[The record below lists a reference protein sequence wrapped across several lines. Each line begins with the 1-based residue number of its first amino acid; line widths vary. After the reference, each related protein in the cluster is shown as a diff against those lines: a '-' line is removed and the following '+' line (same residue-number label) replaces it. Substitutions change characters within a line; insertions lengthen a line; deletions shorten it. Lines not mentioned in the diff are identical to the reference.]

1 MAPMTPAI
9 MPSWYRRA
17 VSLTGSDRASTV
29 GVARAVMLGS
39 FPGPI
44 DPLSGTRRF
53 YSASVP
59 AWLAGGWRPGLGA
72 GRALHVVHLAVEED
86 EGLAILDGLATRGAG
101 ALLLHASSLPPG

>member
-29 GVARAVMLGS
+29 GSHERSCSAPSRVRSTLSLGRADS
-39 FPGPI
+39 TP
-44 DPLSGTRRF
+44 
-53 YSASVP
+53 ASVP

-86 EGLAILDGLATRGAG
+86 EGLAILDGLAARGAG
-101 ALLLHASSLPPG
+101 ALLLHVSSLPPG